1 MKFRCKTQ
9 APLPVLAL
17 LAAVIF
23 AAPWLGG
30 PQAAFAVLQQ
40 PTPDPNS
47 LIGIGAVLG
56 RTGAYPSIMQIVTG
70 GPADRDGRL
79 KVNDRIA
86 GVAQGDGAFVDCT
99 NLGIDEVVG
108 MVRGKK
114 GTTVRLQIIP
124 AGAAETA
131 KRQVIALV
139 RAKIKVSPQLI
150 VAPNAPVIL
159 EGLFAPPI
167 PLPAPPASGPVVAP
181 APAVVPSVPPPVVRP
196 AQPAVTG
203 SAAPATSPAR

>member
-1 MKFRCKTQ
+1 MNWRRKTMARC
-9 APLPVLAL
+9 AL
-17 LAAVIF
+17 LAAMVIV
-23 AAPWLGG
+23 AGG
-30 PQAAFAVLQQ
+30 VQTGLAVLQQ

-56 RTGAYPSIMQIVTG
+56 RNGAYPSIMQIVKG
-70 GPADRDGRL
+70 GPADRDGHL

-99 NLGIDEVVG
+99 NLAIDEVVG
-108 MVRGKK
+108 MVRGKT

-131 KRQVIALV
+131 KREVIALV
-139 RAKIKVSPQLI
+139 RAKIKIAPQVL

-159 EGLFAPPI
+159 EGLFAPAEGVPV
-167 PLPAPPASGPVVAP
+167 ANPPAAAP
-181 APAVVPSVPPPVVRP
+181 APSIALAPSKP
-196 AQPAVTG
+196 AG
-203 SAAPATSPAR
+203 SGTAGPSSSPGR